1 MKHYLVLAGFLA
13 AFPALAQSRRI
24 ELFDTSGMPRRSTAF
39 VEQQIFEA
47 IATHKPGD
55 FADAVRIQRKLGRY
69 YADKGDQERATAC
82 FLAAA
87 DAQRAA
93 EAKTDGESAPPFEA
107 RRSQPSE
114 QSIDDRPAAVAAPS
128 SRLTGSYFGYHGRT
142 LHTWDFRSDSTFL
155 HTWIA
160 SGAGTSVRNSERGAY
175 RLTGNV
181 VELKIVSAAGGFVSP
196 GVGGRSVA
204 VGGGAEARPEVRRL
218 KFEVSDSGVVLDGV
232 KLKPKSW

>member
-1 MKHYLVLAGFLA
+1 MKHCLILAGFLA
-13 AFPALAQSRRI
+13 AFPALAQSRRA
-24 ELFDTSGMPRRSTAF
+24 ELFDTSGMPRRPTTF
-39 VEQQIFEA
+39 IEQQIFEM

-55 FADAVRIQRKLGRY
+55 SADAVRVQRELGRY
-69 YADKGDQERATAC
+69 YADRGDEERATAC

-87 DAQRAA
+87 DAQRAV
-93 EAKTDGESAPPFEA
+93 EDKTGGETAAALEVRRPQPPEEPIDDPRAAVPAPP
-107 RRSQPSE
+107 SK
-114 QSIDDRPAAVAAPS
+114 
-128 SRLTGSYFGYHGRT
+128 LTGSYFGYDERT

-181 VELKIVSAAGGFVSP
+181 VELKTISAAGGFVTP
-196 GVGGRSVA
+196 GVGGRSAA
-204 VGGGAEARPEVRRL
+204 VGGGAEANQEVRRL

-232 KLKPKSW
+232 KLKPKSS